1 MVRQSKMPHSRP
13 QKILETDGGILH
25 SLQHKP
31 RILDTQPGPER
42 RDMMLLASL
51 AENLFGFAGTY
62 AKEKKATLAPIQ
74 TGKKMGRNPF
84 KQRQK

>member
-1 MVRQSKMPHSRP
+1 VEFFMAFNTNLGSWIHN
-13 QKILETDGGILH
+13 L
-25 SLQHKP
+25 
-31 RILDTQPGPER
+31 ER

-84 KQRQK
+84 K